1 MPLILIA
8 GTGTEVGKTFVA
20 SAAARQLRHQSIAVV
35 ARKPVQSFASDDHET
50 DADVLAVATGEQPHT
65 VCPSHRW
72 LPVPMAPPMA
82 AHALGLPPFS
92 IDDLATEL
100 EASMPAE
107 SAVVLVES
115 AGGVR
120 SPLADDGDTCDL
132 ASRLP
137 PQLVVLVADA
147 DLGAINSVRLSHAA
161 QVFQRMKCCL
171 IGVTQIAR
179 VFLSFERQP
188 TIILNLD
195 AELSRRVKLGIK
207 VRWLAADLGKKH
219 TFKPAEVAGDAEG
232 FLDRFNTVD

>member
-161 QVFQRMKCCL
+161 
-171 IGVTQIAR
+171 
-179 VFLSFERQP
+179 
-188 TIILNLD
+188 LD
-195 AELSRRVKLGIK
+195 AHDVLVYLNRFDDAVDIHRRNREWLTTREGLEIVTDPEA
-207 VRWLAADLGKKH
+207 LAARL
-219 TFKPAEVAGDAEG
+219 AAIY
-232 FLDRFNTVD
+232 